1 MLAVAAGAMAL
12 AGCDD
17 YDDRYTP
24 EYASVVRL
32 DKSGEEAV
40 TVWSTAPET
49 GIDVKILRSGHNIA
63 QSTNAIFR
71 KMTSEEWEEYAA
83 TYGMRNYNVMPD
95 ACVSYNG
102 EAGSKQAVVP
112 FAAGQIS
119 GELTVEL
126 IAAEV
131 KAFQEKIET
140 TETAS
145 DVMVLPL
152 VLTTDNGSVLEESS
166 SLILNVSYKS
176 PVLSM
181 SHAGFEKA
189 YCSASSDA
197 YVREISISLEPEDN
211 PAGFTVRLSNSQ
223 SLLDKYNAANGT
235 AYELVKPGALE
246 YSLDGESWSDWAD
259 MTLDFPAGTTEKSL
273 SVRMNPSK
281 LLPMDAMALELTDLT
296 INAEVPAD
304 RSASIFAV
312 AVKPANVKIAAANVS
327 ANNDDGTHKIKN
339 LFDGRVTSFYRS
351 ANTPHDGDP
360 VYGSY
365 VDIKLPSAMTYF
377 AFDLTSA
384 ASSYSA
390 AGNPNEVHI
399 YGSTDGVNWEKFA
412 EITDMQQEFTGAGK
426 TASFGNF
433 CAPKAVSHIRWAVI
447 KAGSTGDADLR
458 EANTSAFWAATH
470 LKVYGK

>member
-312 AVKPANVKIAAANVS
+312 AVKPANVKIATANVS

-377 AFDLTSA
+377 AFDVTTVASGYDA
-384 ASSYSA
+384 AA
-390 AGNPNEVHI
+390 NPNLVHL
-399 YGSTDGVNWEKFA
+399 YGSTDGVNWKKFA
-412 EITDMQQEFTGAGK
+412 EIADMQAQFTGAAK

-433 CAPKAVSHIRWAVI
+433 KADGPVTYIRWAVI
-447 KAGSTGDADLR
+447 MSGATGEADLR
-458 EANTSAFWAATH
+458 SANTTAFWAATH
-470 LKVYGK
+470 LRVYGK